1 MRREKVFL
9 NVPTFR
15 RALYEAQKG
24 RTVYVAIHNGE
35 LARCECTVKSGKA
48 TIDFDLYTRSCIH
61 DLTSD
66 AQRVLYLEHK
76 SYGMKFLPEAG
87 YTGTIIAAFSG
98 DVIHCEVLVQHAEIW
113 FRKIVGV
120 LRDIANLQE
129 VDPDCVESWESLQ
142 LRLLAP
148 TQLDKTALN

>member
-9 NVPTFR
+9 NVPSFK

-48 TIDFDLYTRSCIH
+48 IIDFDLYTPSCIH

-66 AQRVLYLEHK
+66 AQRALYREHR
-76 SYGMKFLPEAG
+76 SYGKKCLPEAG

-98 DVIHCEVLVQHAEIW
+98 DVLHFEVLVQHAEIW

-120 LRDIANLQE
+120 LRNRANLQE
-129 VDPDCVESWESLQ
+129 VDPDWIESWESIQ
-142 LRLLAP
+142 SRLLA
-148 TQLDKTALN
+148 TAQLDKTALN